1 MNNANYDRLKDAL
14 GAICGIALFVT
25 FFLAV
30 GTAGAVECDN
40 LTLVDGVKRMA
51 VLIGI
56 MAISVIGIAKTG
68 KDDDELGEL

>member
-1 MNNANYDRLKDAL
+1 MNNAQCDRLKDAI

-25 FFLAV
+25 FILAV

-68 KDDDELGEL
+68 KDDDEFEGL

>member
-40 LTLVDGVKRMA
+40 LTLADGVKRMA
-51 VLIGI
+51 ILIVI
-56 MAISVIGIAKTG
+56 MALSVIGISKTG
-68 KDDDELGEL
+68 KDDDEFGGL

>member
-40 LTLVDGVKRMA
+40 LTLADGVKRMA
-51 VLIGI
+51 ILSYYGPL
-56 MAISVIGIAKTG
+56 SNWHFKDG
-68 KDDDELGEL
+68 KR